1 MLHIGEFLLD
11 SAKVG
16 FCGEK
21 FNFLKF
27 PTITGFFFSLNSES
41 L

>member
-16 FCGEK
+16 FCGDK
-21 FNFLKF
+21 FNFLHF
-27 PTITGFFFSLNSES
+27 QQLPVSSLV
-41 L
+41 

>member
-21 FNFLKF
+21 FYFLHF
-27 PTITGFFFSLNSES
+27 QQLPVSSLV
-41 L
+41 